1 MGLAPLAA
9 QMSVNFGRP
18 TLDTCAR
25 VAGFRSVSA
34 ALRMADLTLVLRA
47 FGGAMLATAML
58 VAAIGCAPKM
68 PASAKAALEPMDPA
82 APPEEQIARI
92 GELWTQRTDGGVPS
106 DFCLG
111 TGDLLEINVF
121 HWEEMRGIR
130 TRVSST
136 GMINLPLIGDIKA
149 TGLTEKELRESI
161 EARLRQNIMRNP
173 QVSVFVAEYASQQ
186 VSVTGAVS
194 RPGLIPLTRENR
206 TISHM
211 ISEAGGLSD
220 QAGGRIL
227 FYPAN
232 TSGRCDDGPG
242 ARKPRQPQV
251 ASARPGRDILPIE
264 IDVNEQYE
272 PANQNP
278 LLLPAVGGDNLVI
291 NRGRFLV
298 DGWVAEP
305 GAFDITPGMTA
316 FGGLSAAGGAEFAAD
331 LSKVVVWRTER
342 GGRKK
347 RIDVNLNDVAGG
359 GQKDVT
365 LQAGDVVKVPVS
377 PLRLVPYSMFWLV
390 TNVFRI
396 GAGLSLGA

>member
-9 QMSVNFGRP
+9 QMSVQFGRP
-18 TLDTCAR
+18 TFDTCAR
-25 VAGFRSVSA
+25 TARARSMSD
-34 ALRMADLTLVLRA
+34 ALRMADVTLVRRA
-47 FGGAMLATAML
+47 FAALVLAAAMLAAVT
-58 VAAIGCAPKM
+58 GCAPKR
-68 PASAKAALEPMDPA
+68 PPSAALEPTDPA

-92 GELWTQRTDGGVPS
+92 GSLWSQRTDGGVPA

-121 HWEEMRGIR
+121 HWDEMRGIR
-130 TRVSST
+130 TRVSTT

-149 TGLTEKELRESI
+149 AGLTERQLRESI
-161 EARLRQNIMRNP
+161 ESRLRQNIMRNP

-232 TSGRCDDGPG
+232 TSGRCDAAP
-242 ARKPRQPQV
+242 PQHQM
-251 ASARPGRDILPIE
+251 ANARPGRDILPIE

-278 LLLPAVGGDNLVI
+278 LLLPAVGGDSLVI

-298 DGWVAEP
+298 DGWVAQP

-316 FGGLSAAGGAEFAAD
+316 FGGLSAAGGAQFAAD
-331 LSKVVVWRTER
+331 LSNVVVWRTER
-342 GGRKK
+342 GGRKR
-347 RIDVNLNDVAGG
+347 RIDVNLRDIAAGE
-359 GQKDVT
+359 QKDVT
-365 LQAGDVVKVPVS
+365 LQAGDVVKVPPS
-377 PLRLVPYSMFWLV
+377 PLRLVPYSVFWLI
-390 TNVFRI
+390 TNVVRI

>member
-1 MGLAPLAA
+1 M
-9 QMSVNFGRP
+9 
-18 TLDTCAR
+18 
-25 VAGFRSVSA
+25 SA
-34 ALRMADLTLVLRA
+34 ALRMADLAFALRA
-47 FGGAMLATAML
+47 FGGVVLAAAML
-58 VAAIGCAPKM
+58 VAVMGCAPKR
-68 PASAKAALEPMDPA
+68 PPSAALEPMDPA

-92 GELWTQRTDGGVPS
+92 GTLWSQRTDGGVPA

-149 TGLTEKELRESI
+149 TGLTERQLRESI
-161 EARLRQNIMRNP
+161 ESRLRQNIMRNP

-206 TISHM
+206 TVSHM

-227 FYPAN
+227 FYPASTN
-232 TSGRCDDGPG
+232 GRCDG
-242 ARKPRQPQV
+242 A
-251 ASARPGRDILPIE
+251 ASRHQIAGARPGRDVLPIE

-272 PANQNP
+272 PASQNP
-278 LLLPAVGGDNLVI
+278 LLLPVVGGDSLVI

-298 DGWVAEP
+298 DGWVEQP

-316 FGGLSAAGGAEFAAD
+316 FGGLSAAGGAQFAAD
-331 LSKVVVWRTER
+331 LSNVVVWRTER
-342 GGRKK
+342 GGRRK
-347 RIDVNLNDVAGG
+347 RIDVNLKQIAAG

-365 LQAGDVVKVPVS
+365 LQAGDVVKVPAS
-377 PLRLVPYSMFWLV
+377 TLKLVPYTVFWIL
-390 TNVFRI
+390 TNMVRLASI
-396 GAGLSLGA
+396 PLGV

>member
-1 MGLAPLAA
+1 
-9 QMSVNFGRP
+9 MSMHFGRP
-18 TLDTCAR
+18 TLGTCAR
-25 VAGFRSVSA
+25 AAGSRSMSA
-34 ALRMADLTLVLRA
+34 ALRTADLTFVMRAVGGVLLA
-47 FGGAMLATAML
+47 AAMFAAAT
-58 VAAIGCAPKM
+58 GCAPKRP
-68 PASAKAALEPMDPA
+68 PAAGLEPMDPA

-92 GELWTQRTDGGVPS
+92 GELWSRRTDGGVPS

-149 TGLTEKELRESI
+149 AGLTETQLRESI
-161 EARLRQNIMRNP
+161 ATRLRQNIMRNP

-194 RPGLIPLTRENR
+194 RPGLVPLTRENR
-206 TISHM
+206 TISHV

-227 FYPAN
+227 FYPATAN
-232 TSGRCDDGPG
+232 GRCDGTPP
-242 ARKPRQPQV
+242 KPQAAAV
-251 ASARPGRDILPIE
+251 RPGRDILPIE

-278 LLLPAVGGDNLVI
+278 LLLPAVGGDSIVI

-298 DGWVAEP
+298 DGWVEHP

-316 FGGLSAAGGAEFAAD
+316 FGGLSAAGGAQFPAD
-331 LSKVVVWRTER
+331 LSNVVLWRTER
-342 GGRKK
+342 GGRRK
-347 RIDVNLNDVAGG
+347 RIDVNLKEIAAGE
-359 GQKDVT
+359 QKDIT
-365 LQAGDVVKVPVS
+365 LQAGDVVKVPAS
-377 PLRLVPYSMFWLV
+377 PLKMVPYTVFWIA
-390 TNVFRI
+390 TNMVRLASI
-396 GAGLSLGA
+396 PLGA

>member
-1 MGLAPLAA
+1 MGLAPPAA
-9 QMSVNFGRP
+9 QMSVQIGRP

-25 VAGFRSVSA
+25 AAGSRSMSA
-34 ALRMADLTLVLRA
+34 ALRMANLGFAPRA
-47 FGGAMLATAML
+47 FGGVVVLAAML
-58 VAAIGCAPKM
+58 VAVAGCAPKR
-68 PASAKAALEPMDPA
+68 PPSVGLEPMDPG
-82 APPEEQIARI
+82 APPEQQIARI
-92 GELWTQRTDGGVPS
+92 GELWSQRTDGGVPT

-121 HWEEMRGIR
+121 HWEEMRGMR

-149 TGLTEKELRESI
+149 AGLTERQLRESI
-161 EARLRQNIMRNP
+161 EARLRHNIMRNP

-232 TSGRCDDGPG
+232 TSGRCDATPPK
-242 ARKPRQPQV
+242 AQV
-251 ASARPGRDILPIE
+251 AAVRPGRDVLPIE

-278 LLLPAVGGDNLVI
+278 LLLPAVGGDNIVI

-298 DGWVAEP
+298 DGWVEHP
-305 GAFDITPGMTA
+305 GAFEITPGMTA
-316 FGGLSAAGGAEFAAD
+316 FGGLSAAGGAQFPAD
-331 LSKVVVWRTER
+331 LSNVVVWRTER
-342 GGRKK
+342 GGRRK
-347 RIDVNLNDVAGG
+347 RIDVNLKEIAAG
-359 GQKDVT
+359 GQKDMT
-365 LQAGDVVKVPVS
+365 LQAGDVVKVPAS
-377 PLRLVPYSMFWLV
+377 PVKMVPYTVFWIL
-390 TNVFRI
+390 TNMVRLAAI
-396 GAGLSLGA
+396 PLGA

>member
-1 MGLAPLAA
+1 MGLAPPAA
-9 QMSVNFGRP
+9 QMSVQFGRP
-18 TLDTCAR
+18 TFDTCAR
-25 VAGFRSVSA
+25 TAGSRSMSVP
-34 ALRMADLTLVLRA
+34 LRMADATFMVRA
-47 FGGAMLATAML
+47 FAGMMLA
-58 VAAIGCAPKM
+58 AAVLAAAPGCAPKR
-68 PASAKAALEPMDPA
+68 PPSAALEPTDPA
-82 APPEEQIARI
+82 APPEEQFARI
-92 GELWTQRTDGGVPS
+92 GELWSQRTESGVPT

-130 TRVSST
+130 QRVSST
-136 GMINLPLIGDIKA
+136 GNINLPLIGDIKA
-149 TGLTEKELRESI
+149 AGLTERQLRESI
-161 EARLRQNIMRNP
+161 ESRLRQNIMRNP

-194 RPGLIPLTRENR
+194 RPGLISLTRENR

-232 TSGRCDDGPG
+232 TSGRCDD
-242 ARKPRQPQV
+242 APRQPQV

-278 LLLPAVGGDNLVI
+278 LLLPAVGGDSLVI

-298 DGWVAEP
+298 DGWVAQP

-316 FGGLSAAGGAEFAAD
+316 FGGLSAAGGAQFAAD
-331 LSKVVVWRTER
+331 LSSVVVWRTER

-347 RIDVNLNDVAGG
+347 RIDVNLKDVAAG

-365 LQAGDVVKVPVS
+365 LQSGDVVKVPAS
-377 PLRLVPYSMFWLV
+377 PLRLVPYSLFWLM
-390 TNVFRI
+390 TNIVRI